1 MRKTLLMLLTLML
14 STFGWSA
21 TNYNVSVSTSDYE
34 AGYVTVDITNGDVD
48 GETYH
53 DTEEYGDY
61 TEFEVRS
68 GRKMKL
74 TAVVNDESL
83 YRFVKWEDNSTKNPR
98 SVTVKSDQNIKAYF
112 EAIPT
117 YFVYANAQPAG
128 AVSEISVSASE
139 SVDEGDGYAE
149 VYEGTT
155 VTMEIDPDYITAGY
169 RFIGWYDGEEL
180 ISSDYSCQIT
190 SGAADK
196 TYTAKFEEI
205 PTFTI
210 TIAKNIDGGEASV
223 WLWSGEEADG
233 DDDFGSW
240 ITVNENSEVYLYA
253 EASEGYRFLG
263 WFIGDEMVYGPE
275 SEKQEMS
282 FVPTKNETYTAKFE
296 EIPTYTI
303 TVDATPD
310 NVEDVYVYIEYYDSQ
325 NPTQYDQYETA
336 EGTTNAALV
345 FMEKEGWQVSVYAE
359 YYDGDDNAY
368 NDMWSFKEWS
378 DGVTDNPRIFT
389 PTQDE
394 HFTAV
399 FEYHPNITITT
410 EADPD
415 DGGYTDVSVV
425 NDADDLNP
433 DDDYQSVTVKE
444 NVEVELWSEARVG
457 YRFLGWYY
465 NGELVNENE
474 VWRETVTANKTFTA
488 KYEKKPGITIDV
500 VGWVNYGEVNV
511 NVMVGAGDDE
521 DDLVPDDGNDKT
533 VSVREG
539 ATVYIYAPNVEGY
552 KFKGWDQYTY
562 DDQYV
567 RRITVSPNVYY
578 SFIPNESGYYYA
590 VYEKVPVNYY
600 ILSSNSE
607 PQNGGT
613 VTMNVVSGTWSDH
626 GDGWIEVKQGSVVRL
641 TAQTNDGFRF
651 VRWSDGNTEQS
662 RTVTV
667 SGNKTI
673 YAIFELDPE
682 AGGYEQIGTTDLY
695 SKSLSKAIDIKGVDY
710 DKIRVYQSTYDN
722 EGYQGAIQVNG
733 GEAQFFNPEGTEIDG
748 VYVEAHTV
756 QSGMLARVVYVV
768 SNGNDQPATVSL
780 GTYADVQIGDE
791 DGAPIEKITDVEG
804 KTFGVVM
811 KDGKGGQLYVSFGMG
826 VAGLSL
832 IDDYWFGMY
841 NNNSDPEK
849 IVGNYDTGF
858 EGYMEE
864 NGNYDSGMGWCWKNR
879 TIQPGE
885 SLTFSFLVGIG
896 EVVLKPTCSIELTP
910 VNANTWNDVA
920 TAHTMVVEGLYDHSA
935 GLDGRIQYAVEEL
948 PATDEGWITLPV
960 SSAWIKQGDHFN
972 ANIDVNFNP
981 AKAIHTIHFRSMDIL
996 GNVASIPSVQYED
1009 IRSLELTGEVVDK
1022 VYTGSALTQNVAL
1035 AGLET
1040 NKYSVR
1046 YTNNVNAGTAH
1057 MFFEGVYPNT
1067 IGRKEYS
1074 FTISPKPL
1082 EGEIVFYNNEVVYD
1096 GEAHQ
1101 PGWHFSEGYHLTE
1114 GVDYTA
1120 TWNNNILPGNGKLTI
1135 KGKGN
1140 YTGTLSATF
1149 QIKKIAVTS
1158 DMYSVKLPLSCQYDG
1173 EAHVATAQTI
1183 DGVGAATFTYL
1194 VNGVAQ
1200 EPVDGGIYDVVLSI
1214 AEGEFYYGISDVPVG
1229 TFTIWRMDAAEW
1241 TALQAIYAE
1250 LSVRNWKNRWDMSK
1264 GEAGAGSF
1272 QGVTFN
1278 QGHVVELNLS
1288 ENEIDGT
1295 FPLSVLS
1302 LPYMTSLDLSNNSL
1316 SGDIEDGIIEY
1327 VQAHP
1332 IAAPARAKAEENT
1345 ITVYVQKPAEW
1356 SGMNVYSWTDN
1367 AELTH
1372 SWPGDPMSDRGDG
1385 WWVYSGLPVGANV
1398 VFNDGT
1404 GNPSMQTG
1412 DITNI
1417 QYSTAYTLQASTG
1430 HTSMG
1435 DVPYTVAS
1443 AVVVQNGIILPKGLK
1458 TVNIS
1463 HNELEGNIGLF
1474 AQALPKLEAL
1484 DASYNHIAEVVP
1496 MLSTGITNLDLSN
1509 QVVLAPRVLDL
1520 EAAATDYTNF
1530 IASIPT
1536 VMLYNHEAQDY
1547 TLNSSTLVT
1556 IQDGLSN
1563 PQFAASAVVVDFEN
1577 KLWTMNSNGQDNVFR
1592 YTSEDVLYVTNEG
1605 STSRFSAKLLFGDG
1619 DANFTG
1625 TTDVLDLQA
1634 SINFIF
1640 GEYDNARP
1648 YNFTAANLFKDE
1660 VINVQDIVLLTNIL
1674 LADEEPSP
1682 TPARRMMAAQAEGTE
1697 AEAELRWERGELH
1710 LMSNKPV
1717 AALDLVIETDEPIE
1731 WQAGAH
1737 SVMTKQTR
1745 NGQHAVI
1752 YSLAGAVFAA
1762 GTDIVIA
1769 RAKDLTPRTTKA
1781 VLADKEAMPIT
1792 VRTYTEGANVPTG
1805 VDNVQSD
1812 NVPCIKVLRD
1822 GVLYII
1828 HNGTMYN
1835 VQGQLIKK

>member
-1 MRKTLLMLLTLML
+1 M
-14 STFGWSA
+14 
-21 TNYNVSVSTSDYE
+21 Y
-34 AGYVTVDITNGDVD
+34 
-48 GETYH
+48 
-53 DTEEYGDY
+53 
-61 TEFEVRS
+61 
-68 GRKMKL
+68 
-74 TAVVNDESL
+74 
-83 YRFVKWEDNSTKNPR
+83 
-98 SVTVKSDQNIKAYF
+98 
-112 EAIPT
+112 
-117 YFVYANAQPAG
+117 
-128 AVSEISVSASE
+128 
-139 SVDEGDGYAE
+139 
-149 VYEGTT
+149 
-155 VTMEIDPDYITAGY
+155 
-169 RFIGWYDGEEL
+169 
-180 ISSDYSCQIT
+180 
-190 SGAADK
+190 
-196 TYTAKFEEI
+196 
-205 PTFTI
+205 TI
-210 TIAKNIDGGEASV
+210 TIRTEPAGLFDGT
-223 WLWSGEEADG
+223 GEENPLWICDNNKCNEEGTYSLEVREGDTYEISTGTTGFGLSSFLKFDKWECSDG
-233 DDDFGSW
+233 TVLTSNYPGNIQSMGDVQWVAHYVPDFG
-240 ITVNENSEVYLYA
+240 
-253 EASEGYRFLG
+253 
-263 WFIGDEMVYGPE
+263 
-275 SEKQEMS
+275 
-282 FVPTKNETYTAKFE
+282 TYTQ
-296 EIPTYTI
+296 
-303 TVDATPD
+303 V
-310 NVEDVYVYIEYYDSQ
+310 
-325 NPTQYDQYETA
+325 
-336 EGTTNAALV
+336 GTTN
-345 FMEKEGWQVSVYAE
+345 
-359 YYDGDDNAY
+359 
-368 NDMWSFKEWS
+368 
-378 DGVTDNPRIFT
+378 
-389 PTQDE
+389 
-394 HFTAV
+394 
-399 FEYHPNITITT
+399 
-410 EADPD
+410 
-415 DGGYTDVSVV
+415 
-425 NDADDLNP
+425 
-433 DDDYQSVTVKE
+433 
-444 NVEVELWSEARVG
+444 
-457 YRFLGWYY
+457 
-465 NGELVNENE
+465 
-474 VWRETVTANKTFTA
+474 
-488 KYEKKPGITIDV
+488 
-500 VGWVNYGEVNV
+500 
-511 NVMVGAGDDE
+511 
-521 DDLVPDDGNDKT
+521 
-533 VSVREG
+533 
-539 ATVYIYAPNVEGY
+539 
-552 KFKGWDQYTY
+552 
-562 DDQYV
+562 
-567 RRITVSPNVYY
+567 
-578 SFIPNESGYYYA
+578 
-590 VYEKVPVNYY
+590 
-600 ILSSNSE
+600 
-607 PQNGGT
+607 
-613 VTMNVVSGTWSDH
+613 
-626 GDGWIEVKQGSVVRL
+626 
-641 TAQTNDGFRF
+641 
-651 VRWSDGNTEQS
+651 
-662 RTVTV
+662 
-667 SGNKTI
+667 
-673 YAIFELDPE
+673 
-682 AGGYEQIGTTDLY
+682 LY
-695 SKSLSKAIDIKGVDY
+695 SYDNGSAIDIKGMDDNKY
-710 DKIRVYQSTYDN
+710 YGSTCSDG
-722 EGYQGAIQVNG
+722 GYQAAIKVGDNAATNVYDGLKVDDVQVN
-733 GEAQFFNPEGTEIDG
+733 TS
-748 VYVEAHTV
+748 VL
-756 QSGMLARVVYVV
+756 QSGAMARVVYQVYN
-768 SNGNDQPATVSL
+768 SGATAQTFSL
-780 GTYADVQIGDE
+780 GTYADVMIGENDQ
-791 DGAPIEKITDVEG
+791 APVQAIKTDDG
-804 KTFGVVM
+804 KTVGIVM
-811 KDGKGGQLYVSFGMG
+811 RDGEGGQLYVMFGLG
-826 VAGLSL
+826 VAGSSL
-832 IDDYWFGMY
+832 IDDYWFGEY
-841 NNNSDPEK
+841 NHNNFADQ
-849 IVGNYDTGF
+849 IVGNYETGF
-858 EGYMEE
+858 SGYMEE
-864 NGNYDSGMGWCWKNR
+864 NGAYDSGMGWCWKNR
-879 TIQPGE
+879 TIEPGQT
-885 SLTFSFLVGIG
+885 LVYSFLVGIG
-896 EVVLKPTCSIELTP
+896 EVKMEASASVTLTP
-910 VNANTWNDVA
+910 LDLNTWNDLSVS
-920 TAHTMVVEGLYDHSA
+920 HGLYAEGIYTHTA
-935 GLDGRIQYAVEEL
+935 GVSGYLEYQVESTN
-948 PATDEGWITLPV
+948 ADGWITMATDPV
-960 SSAWIKQGDHFN
+960 TLQSDDYFHAEFSALFDESKS
-972 ANIDVNFNP
+972 V
-981 AKAIHTIHFRSMDIL
+981 HTIHFRTRDIL
-996 GNVASIPSVQYED
+996 GNITALPSVQYED

-1035 AGLET
+1035 AGLEI

-1067 IGRKEYS
+1067 IGRKEYT

-1120 TWNNNILPGNGKLTI
+1120 TWSNNILPGKGKLTI

-1214 AEGEFYYGISDVPVG
+1214 AEGDFYYGISDVPVG

-1241 TALQAIYAE
+1241 TALQAIYDE
-1250 LSVRNWKNRWDMSK
+1250 LNVRNWKNRWDMSK

-1404 GNPSMQTG
+1404 GNSSMQTG

-1435 DVPYTVAS
+1435 NVPYTVAS
-1443 AVVVQNGIILPKGLK
+1443 AVVVQNGIILPKGLQ

-1520 EAAATDYTNF
+1520 EAAATDYTSF

-1717 AALDLVIETDEPIE
+1717 AALDLIIETDEPIE
-1731 WQAGAH
+1731 WQASAH

-1762 GTDIVIA
+1762 DTDIVIA

-1812 NVPCIKVLRD
+1812 NVPCKKVLRD

>member
-1 MRKTLLMLLTLML
+1 MV
-14 STFGWSA
+14 FGPE
-21 TNYNVSVSTSDYE
+21 YSDTWVY
-34 AGYVTVDITNGDVD
+34 GITPTADV
-48 GETYH
+48 
-53 DTEEYGDY
+53 
-61 TEFEVRS
+61 
-68 GRKMKL
+68 
-74 TAVVNDESL
+74 
-83 YRFVKWEDNSTKNPR
+83 
-98 SVTVKSDQNIKAYF
+98 
-112 EAIPT
+112 
-117 YFVYANAQPAG
+117 
-128 AVSEISVSASE
+128 
-139 SVDEGDGYAE
+139 
-149 VYEGTT
+149 
-155 VTMEIDPDYITAGY
+155 
-169 RFIGWYDGEEL
+169 
-180 ISSDYSCQIT
+180 
-190 SGAADK
+190 
-196 TYTAKFEEI
+196 TYTAKFEEK
-205 PTFTI
+205 PMYTI
-210 TIAKNIDGGEASV
+210 TIRTEPAGLFDGT
-223 WLWSGEEADG
+223 GEENPLWICDNNKCNEEGTYSLEVREGDTYEISTGTTGFGLSSFLKFDKWECSDG
-233 DDDFGSW
+233 TVLTSYYPGNIQSMGDVQWVAHYVPDFG
-240 ITVNENSEVYLYA
+240 
-253 EASEGYRFLG
+253 
-263 WFIGDEMVYGPE
+263 
-275 SEKQEMS
+275 
-282 FVPTKNETYTAKFE
+282 TYTQ
-296 EIPTYTI
+296 
-303 TVDATPD
+303 V
-310 NVEDVYVYIEYYDSQ
+310 
-325 NPTQYDQYETA
+325 
-336 EGTTNAALV
+336 GTTNLYSYDN
-345 FMEKEGWQVSVYAE
+345 GYSV
-359 YYDGDDNAY
+359 DIKGMDDDKFY
-368 NDMWSFKEWS
+368 GSTYS
-378 DGVTDNPRIFT
+378 
-389 PTQDE
+389 
-394 HFTAV
+394 
-399 FEYHPNITITT
+399 
-410 EADPD
+410 
-415 DGGYTDVSVV
+415 DGGYQ
-425 NDADDLNP
+425 AAI
-433 DDDYQSVTVKE
+433 K
-444 NVEVELWSEARVG
+444 VG
-457 YRFLGWYY
+457 D
-465 NGELVNENE
+465 N
-474 VWRETVTANKTFTA
+474 A
-488 KYEKKPGITIDV
+488 
-500 VGWVNYGEVNV
+500 
-511 NVMVGAGDDE
+511 
-521 DDLVPDDGNDKT
+521 
-533 VSVREG
+533 
-539 ATVYIYAPNVEGY
+539 AT
-552 KFKGWDQYTY
+552 
-562 DDQYV
+562 
-567 RRITVSPNVYY
+567 NVYD
-578 SFIPNESGYYYA
+578 GL
-590 VYEKVPVNYY
+590 KVDDV
-600 ILSSNSE
+600 
-607 PQNGGT
+607 
-613 VTMNVVSGTWSDH
+613 
-626 GDGWIEVKQGSVVRL
+626 
-641 TAQTNDGFRF
+641 
-651 VRWSDGNTEQS
+651 
-662 RTVTV
+662 
-667 SGNKTI
+667 
-673 YAIFELDPE
+673 
-682 AGGYEQIGTTDLY
+682 
-695 SKSLSKAIDIKGVDY
+695 
-710 DKIRVYQSTYDN
+710 
-722 EGYQGAIQVNG
+722 QVN
-733 GEAQFFNPEGTEIDG
+733 TS
-748 VYVEAHTV
+748 VL
-756 QSGMLARVVYVV
+756 QSGAMARVVYQVYN
-768 SNGNDQPATVSL
+768 SGATAQTFSL
-780 GTYADVQIGDE
+780 GTYADVMIGENDQ
-791 DGAPIEKITDVEG
+791 APVQAIKTDDG
-804 KTFGVVM
+804 KTVGIVM
-811 KDGKGGQLYVSFGMG
+811 RDGEGGQLYVMFGLG
-826 VAGLSL
+826 VAGSSL
-832 IDDYWFGMY
+832 IDDYWFGEY
-841 NNNSDPEK
+841 NHNSSANQ
-849 IVGNYDTGF
+849 IVGNYETGF
-858 EGYMEE
+858 SGYMEE
-864 NGNYDSGMGWCWKNR
+864 NGAYDSGMGWCWKNR
-879 TIQPGE
+879 TIEPGQT
-885 SLTFSFLVGIG
+885 LVYSFLVGIG
-896 EVVLKPTCSIELTP
+896 EVKMEASASVTLTP
-910 VNANTWNDVA
+910 LDMNTWNDLSVS
-920 TAHTMVVEGLYDHSA
+920 HGLYAEGIYTHTA
-935 GLDGRIQYAVEEL
+935 GVSGYLEYQVESTN
-948 PATDEGWITLPV
+948 ADGWITMATDPATLQ
-960 SSAWIKQGDHFN
+960 SDDYFHAEFSALFDES
-972 ANIDVNFNP
+972 
-981 AKAIHTIHFRSMDIL
+981 KAVHTIHFRTRDIL
-996 GNVASIPSVQYED
+996 GNIMALPSVQYED

-1022 VYTGSALTQNVAL
+1022 VYTGSALTQNVVL

-1046 YTNNVNAGTAH
+1046 YTDNVDAGTAH

-1067 IGRKEYS
+1067 IGRKEYT

-1101 PGWHFSEGYHLTE
+1101 PGWHFSEGYSLTE

-1120 TWNNNILPGNGKLTI
+1120 TWSNNILPGKGNLTI

-1140 YTGTLSATF
+1140 YTGTLTATF

-1214 AEGEFYYGISDVPVG
+1214 AEGDFYYGISDVPVG

-1241 TALQAIYAE
+1241 TALQAIYDE

-1367 AELTH
+1367 SELTH

-1404 GNPSMQTG
+1404 GNSSMQTG

-1435 DVPYTVAS
+1435 NVPYTVAS

-1520 EAAATDYTNF
+1520 EAAATDYTSF

-1640 GEYDNARP
+1640 GEYGNARP

-1697 AEAELRWERGELH
+1697 TEAELRWERGELH

-1717 AALDLVIETDEPIE
+1717 AALDLIIETDEPIE

-1762 GTDIVIA
+1762 DTDIVIA
-1769 RAKDLTPRTTKA
+1769 RTKDLTPRTTKA

-1792 VRTYTEGANVPTG
+1792 VRTHTEGANVPTG

-1812 NVPCIKVLRD
+1812 NVPCTKVLRD